1 MTTIETLHWHSAAS
15 GPDADLTVLMWV
27 QYADGECDW
36 AAGWWDG
43 DAWRYCDIG
52 NLVSL
57 AGGTVLHWAEPA
69 GPCSEVAAKAG
80 LSSSAAGNVKQPEPV
95 AWYWVEDSW
104 GANEWHWMT
113 DSPESQG
120 CDPRDWTP
128 VYLAPKA
135 QQPLTE
141 EFIDALRRK
150 YGTSRQD
157 GFLAAVREVEEAH
170 GIGKP

>member
-43 DAWRYCDIG
+43 DAWRYCDTC

-57 AGGTVLHWAEPA
+57 AGGTVLYWAEPI
-69 GPCSEVAAKAG
+69 
-80 LSSSAAGNVKQPEPV
+80 
-95 AWYWVEDSW
+95 AWYWGEDPW

-113 DSPESQG
+113 DSPESQE

-128 VYLAPKA
+128 VYLPPPADH
-135 QQPLTE
+135 L
-141 EFIDALRRK
+141 DAV
-150 YGTSRQD
+150 
-157 GFLAAVREVEEAH
+157 LAAERERCAKMCEEVEDQAWALWQVTADPHEQGRSIGAQHCAEAIRV
-170 GIGKP
+170 GPL